1 MTSSARANK
10 PPLQPADK
18 GPMLCLYGRGV
29 ASGYAMGRAVIMGA
43 AALEVAHYR
52 IASDMLE
59 AEKTRFSDA
68 LAVTCEELRT
78 LAQSLP
84 EDAPRELA
92 ALLNVHQL
100 LLTDPLLADETLALI
115 ETRQYNAE
123 WALTTQGQLLG
134 EQFSAM
140 EDEYLRERS
149 ADVRQVVE
157 RVLYT
162 LAGTRTMAALDRVS
176 DTDDPLIVVAHDISP
191 ADMIRLRGARF
202 AGFVTDLGG
211 PRRTPRSW
219 LAAWPCQRW
228 WHWGKFVCSHAMAI
242 F

>member
-1 MTSSARANK
+1 
-10 PPLQPADK
+10 
-18 GPMLCLYGRGV
+18 
-29 ASGYAMGRAVIMGA
+29 MGRAVIMGA